1 MRYSPLFL
9 LITSVGTTIQLEGAV
24 VVVASLRAP
33 RQHMLLRIAKL
44 ALLMAAA
51 LSQLAAEVPPSD
63 RTDVLRLTDHDY
75 AATLADSPLLAV
87 KFCAR
92 WSRPCK
98 LLATEYRAAAQL
110 LARNGHTGIL
120 AELDASE
127 EMRSAQHARIVSYP
141 TIKLFRR
148 GQVVDTFAGQFTAD
162 AMAAYV
168 QQ

>member
-1 MRYSPLFL
+1 
-9 LITSVGTTIQLEGAV
+9 
-24 VVVASLRAP
+24 
-33 RQHMLLRIAKL
+33 MLCVAKL
-44 ALLMAAA
+44 ALLLAATG
-51 LSQLAAEVPPSD
+51 LSQPAAERPRSD
-63 RTDVLRLTDHDY
+63 RADVLRLTDEDY
-75 AATLADSPLLAV
+75 ASSVADAPLLLV

-110 LARNGHTGIL
+110 LAGSGHTGIM

-127 EMRSAQHARIVSYP
+127 EMRSAQLARIVSYP

-148 GQVVDTFAGQFTAD
+148 GQVVDTFTGEFTAS

>member
-1 MRYSPLFL
+1 
-9 LITSVGTTIQLEGAV
+9 
-24 VVVASLRAP
+24 
-33 RQHMLLRIAKL
+33 MLCVAKL
-44 ALLMAAA
+44 ALLLAAS
-51 LSQLAAEVPPSD
+51 LSQPVAERPPSD
-63 RTDVLRLTDHDY
+63 QAVVLRLTDDDY
-75 AATLADSPLLAV
+75 AATLAAAPLLFV

-110 LARNGHTGIL
+110 LASSGHTGIM

-127 EMRSAQHARIVSYP
+127 EMRSAQLARIVSYP

-148 GQVVDTFAGQFTAD
+148 GQVVDTFAGEFTAG
-162 AMAAYV
+162 AMATYV